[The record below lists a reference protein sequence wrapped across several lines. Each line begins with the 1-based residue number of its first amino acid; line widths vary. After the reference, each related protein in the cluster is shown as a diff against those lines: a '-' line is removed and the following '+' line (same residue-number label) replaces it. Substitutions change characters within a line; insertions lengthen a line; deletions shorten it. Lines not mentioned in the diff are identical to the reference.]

1 MGEPVRIYCDGKV
14 VDDHAEI
21 YMICYDAEGKV
32 MACGVTES
40 ESCKNDMAAQ
50 YLAVID
56 SLESALVRFGL
67 ASYPVEVYLNSKAL
81 VKHLSGKWPVK
92 KKALHKLHQRAM
104 AKMSRFSKIK
114 AVFHGKNIKGMV
126 LEEAETQRQIR
137 EARENY
143 GHEE

>member
-14 VDDHAEI
+14 VDGQAQI
-21 YMICYDAEGKV
+21 YMVCYDAEGKV
-32 MACGVTES
+32 MACGENIS
-40 ESCKNDMAAQ
+40 EACKNDMAAQ

-56 SLESALVRFGL
+56 SLESALAFFSL
-67 ASYPVEVYLNSKAL
+67 AEYPVELYLNSKAL

-104 AKMSRFSKIK
+104 AKMSRFRKIK
-114 AVFHGKNIKGMV
+114 VIFHGENIVGKV

-137 EARENY
+137 EAKERGLE
-143 GHEE
+143 